1 MNTSNVIYLD
11 NNATT
16 PLDEA
21 VLAAML
27 PFLREQFGNPASGH
41 VLGRAARDAVQQ
53 SRNSVARLLGAR
65 SGQIVFTASATE
77 ANNLAI
83 AGLTAGHDAY
93 AVDARAP
100 CRAPCTGRG
109 RCHVITTAI
118 EHKSVAEPI
127 RRLEQA
133 GRISVTWLRPDP
145 LGQVHPDALDA
156 AWTADTRLVSI
167 QAANSVIHTLNP
179 IADLARICATRS
191 TGCPGGGLFHCD
203 ATQWI
208 GKLPIDVDR
217 LGIDALSLSAHKFY
231 GPKGAGGLY
240 LGPKALRAGV
250 EPQILGGGQEDGLR
264 SGPLNVQAIVG
275 LGVASQLA
283 IDRQEADAAH
293 ANRLAR
299 RLWEGLT
306 GPLSGVTLNG
316 HPHERLPG
324 SLHLTLEGVDAKGL
338 MATVPQVALSDG
350 SACETDRDPDYVL
363 KAIGRPEAAHHS
375 IRCQVGRTT
384 TLEEIDRAVELL
396 VAGVVRMRAFCCSS

>member
-1 MNTSNVIYLD
+1 MNPTDVIYLD

-27 PFLREQFGNPASGH
+27 PLLREQFGNPASGH
-41 VLGRAARDAVQQ
+41 VLGRAARDAVER
-53 SRNSVARLLGAR
+53 SRGSVARLIGAR

-77 ANNLAI
+77 ANNLAVS
-83 AGLTAGHDAY
+83 GLTAGHDHEYMGPA
-93 AVDARAP
+93 
-100 CRAPCTGRG
+100 
-109 RCHVITTAI
+109 CHVITTTI

-127 RRLEQA
+127 RRLEET
-133 GRISVTWLRPDP
+133 GRIRVTWLRPDP

-156 AWTADTRLVSI
+156 ACTADTRLVSI

-179 IADLARICATRS
+179 IADLARICAAR
-191 TGCPGGGLFHCD
+191 GVLFHCD

-208 GKLPIDVDR
+208 GKLPIDVER

-231 GPKGAGGLY
+231 GPKGAGALY
-240 LGPKALRAGV
+240 LGPKALRAGIQ
-250 EPQILGGGQEDGLR
+250 PQILGGGQEDGLR
-264 SGPLNVQAIVG
+264 SGTLNVPAIVG

-283 IDRQEADAAH
+283 IDRQETDAVRTDQLAH
-293 ANRLAR
+293 RLFDA
-299 RLWEGLT
+299 LT
-306 GPLSGVTLNG
+306 GRLSGVTLNG
-316 HPHERLPG
+316 HPRQRLPG

-338 MATVPQVALSDG
+338 IASVPQVALSDG

-384 TLEEIDRAVELL
+384 TPGEIDRAIELL
-396 VAGVVRMRAFCCSS
+396 VAGIERMRAFSRFA

>member
-1 MNTSNVIYLD
+1 MNTNDVIYLD
-11 NNATT
+11 HNATT

-27 PFLREQFGNPASGH
+27 PLFREQFGNPASGH
-41 VLGRAARDAVQQ
+41 VLGRAARDAVQR
-53 SRNSVARLLGAR
+53 SRSSVARLLGAR

-83 AGLTAGHDAY
+83 VGLTARH
-93 AVDARAP
+93 AP
-100 CRAPCTGRG
+100 S
-109 RCHVITTAI
+109 CHVITTTI

-127 RRLEQA
+127 RHLEQT

-145 LGQVHPDALDA
+145 LGQVHADALDA
-156 AWTADTRLVSI
+156 AWTPGTRLVSI

-179 IADLARICATRS
+179 IADLARICAAR
-191 TGCPGGGLFHCD
+191 GALFHCD

-217 LGIDALSLSAHKFY
+217 FGIDALSLSAHKFY
-231 GPKGAGGLY
+231 GPKGAGALY
-240 LGPKALRAGV
+240 LGPKALGAGV
-250 EPQILGGGQEDGLR
+250 APQILGGGQEDGLR
-264 SGPLNVQAIVG
+264 SGTLNVPAIVG
-275 LGVASQLA
+275 LGVACQLA
-283 IDRQEADAAH
+283 MDRQEADAVRT
-293 ANRLAR
+293 NELAR
-299 RLWEGLT
+299 TLLDALTRRL
-306 GPLSGVTLNG
+306 PRVTLNG

-338 MATVPQVALSDG
+338 IASVPQVALSDG

-384 TLEEIDRAVELL
+384 TPEDIARAIELL
-396 VAGVVRMRAFCCSS
+396 IAGVARMRAFSGLC